1 MALTIEVGQRQQQS
15 KDYYYGV
22 EWNVTVSNSALTRI
36 GKPQL
41 HIALPCQSKM
51 RRCILKD
58 DGSVNY
64 YLDANNSNLRADGE
78 TAKLDGSDGQF
89 MVELPNVYMRFEADG
104 NIRRALMSPQ
114 PLPGFTKWSKDYIS
128 AVEAT
133 IDRTNNKLAA
143 VVNETAQYRGGG
155 NQSNWDA
162 LDKSQLGM
170 PATGKSLTDF
180 RNLARARNSGD
191 TDKHWNCNTYKIHK
205 KLFWLYTIEYANSN
219 CQLAYN
225 AELTQEGYHRGG
237 LGNGVTTVSS
247 GNWNSFNGYH
257 PIVKCGATKTLG
269 NKTGVVS
276 YSLPASFGGGSEKV
290 SVPSYRGVENPFG
303 HIWKWT
309 DGVLC
314 SIESGQEGLSK
325 LYVCDTPS
333 KFSSSITADYEYR
346 GNLPRTS
353 GYVKTIILGEY
364 GEIMP
369 LSVGGGTT
377 TYFCDYFYTAIP
389 SSGTSTR
396 GVLFGGSANPGAY
409 AGFVYAHTSSSPSHS
424 SASFGS
430 RLCYAAIE
438 AAA

>member
-1 MALTIEVGQRQQQS
+1 MGLLIGMGQTTPQFPY
-15 KDYYYGV
+15 DYYYGV
-22 EWNVTVSNSALTRI
+22 EWDVTVSNTSKTRI

-41 HIALPCQSKM
+41 HIDLPCQNQM
-51 RRCILKD
+51 RRCIQND

-64 YLDANNSNLRADGE
+64 YLHANDSTKRDNGAAAN
-78 TAKLDGSDGQF
+78 LDGTDGQF
-89 MVELPNVYMRFEADG
+89 MVELPDVYMRFEADG
-104 NIRRALMSPQ
+104 NKRRALMSPQ

-143 VVNETAQYRGGG
+143 VVNETSQYRGGG
-155 NQSNWDA
+155 NQSDWDA

-170 PATGKSLTDF
+170 PATEKSLTNF
-180 RNLARARNSGD
+180 RDLARARNSVG

-225 AELTQEGYHRGG
+225 AELTQEGYHQGG
-237 LGNGVTTVSS
+237 LGNGVTTLGSE
-247 GNWNSFNGYH
+247 WNTFNGYH

-269 NKTGVVS
+269 NKTGVVT
-276 YSLPASFGGGSEKV
+276 YSLPASYGNGSVTV

-314 SIESGQEGLSK
+314 GIESGQEGLSK

-346 GNLPRTS
+346 GNLPRTN

-364 GEIMP
+364 GEILP
-369 LSVGGGTT
+369 LAVGGGST
-377 TYFCDYFYTAIP
+377 TYFSDYFYTDIP

-396 GVLFGGSANPGAY
+396 GVLFGGTANYGAS
-409 AGFVYAHTSSSPSHS
+409 AGFVYAYTSYSPSYS
-424 SASFGS
+424 VAYFGS
-430 RLCYAAIE
+430 RLCYSAIE

>member
-41 HIALPCQSKM
+41 HVALPCQSKM
-51 RRCILKD
+51 RRCTLKD

-170 PATGKSLTDF
+170 PATGKSLADF
-180 RNLARARNSGD
+180 RNFARARNSGD

-237 LGNGVTTVSS
+237 LGNGVTTLGSE
-247 GNWNSFNGYH
+247 WNTFNGYH

-269 NKTGVVS
+269 NKTGVVT
-276 YSLPASFGGGSEKV
+276 YSLPASYGNGSVTV

-314 SIESGQEGLSK
+314 GIESGQEGLSK

-346 GNLPRTS
+346 GNLSRTN

-369 LSVGGGTT
+369 LSVGGGST
-377 TYFCDYFYTAIP
+377 TYFCDYFYTSIP

-396 GVLFGGSANPGAY
+396 GVLFCGPANSGAC
-409 AGFVYAHTSSSPSHS
+409 AGFVCAYTLSSPSS
-424 SASFGS
+424 TAAPIGS
-430 RLCYAAIE
+430 RLCYSAIE